1 MANKGMR
8 ISVFVSDKTNKQI
21 EQAARN
27 TGLSKSALV
36 EVAVAL
42 HVKGVKAG
50 KPKKCII
57 CKKPLAKG
65 APLTSK
71 MHGGK
76 CLREAQRRRA
86 HEYYHRK
93 KAA

>member
-1 MANKGMR
+1 MENKGTR

-27 TGLSKSALV
+27 TGLSKSAIV
-36 EVAVAL
+36 EAAVSL
-42 HVKGVKAG
+42 HVKNVKAG
-50 KPKKCII
+50 KSKLCII
-57 CKKPLAKG
+57 CKKPLAKN
-65 APLTSK
+65 APITTK
-71 MHGGK
+71 MHGGE

-86 HEYYHRK
+86 HKHYHSK

>member
-1 MANKGMR
+1 
-8 ISVFVSDKTNKQI
+8 
-21 EQAARN
+21 
-27 TGLSKSALV
+27 
-36 EVAVAL
+36 
-42 HVKGVKAG
+42 VKAG